1 WLLVPNVFGILHTA
15 YAQDPSGVYYPILWG
30 ILWGAGGL
38 TFGLAIRYL
47 GIALGYAI
55 ALGLCAFFGTLVPP
69 VYNGQ
74 ITSLMHQTSG
84 KIILLGVFVCLI
96 GVAVNGAA

>member
-1 WLLVPNVFGILHTA
+1 M
-15 YAQDPSGVYYPILWG
+15 DPSSIHGYAILFG
-30 ILWGAGGL
+30 ILWGVGGI

-69 VYNGQ
+69 VY
-74 ITSLMHQTSG
+74 HRE
-84 KIILLGVFVCLI
+84 I
-96 GVAVNGAA
+96 GTLSPSDLRPRHSARRSSSA